1 MASAKI
7 ISPATFIFADDADP
21 LSSKSEVSKMNAKT
35 DKELN
40 QEILIGETESEELSD
55 EMLENITGGLSLS
68 SESTFNVSS
77 IFSTF
82 NTSSI
87 GKDEFLSIDNKAN
100 KAGPL

>member
-1 MASAKI
+1 
-7 ISPATFIFADDADP
+7 
-21 LSSKSEVSKMNAKT
+21 MNAKANK
-35 DKELN
+35 DLN

-68 SESTFNVSS
+68 SGSTFNVSS